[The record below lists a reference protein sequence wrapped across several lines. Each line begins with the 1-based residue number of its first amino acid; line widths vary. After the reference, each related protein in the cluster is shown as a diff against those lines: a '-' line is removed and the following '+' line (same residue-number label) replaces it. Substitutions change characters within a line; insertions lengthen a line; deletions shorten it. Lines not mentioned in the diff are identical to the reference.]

1 MLSTVND
8 LNLGVLTGQTQ
19 LDQKALSSDHNVDQE
34 VFIHIHTI
42 SQTLLGYLDGEMM
55 EERWGREQG
64 ELADHV

>member
-1 MLSTVND
+1 MLCTVND

-19 LDQKALSSDHNVDQE
+19 LDQKALSSDQIVDQE

-42 SQTLLGYLDGEMM
+42 SQTLIGYLEGEMI
-55 EERWGREQG
+55 EKRWGREQG